1 MNSSVLLWL
10 YAKILY
16 CVIIITV
23 REEIK
28 LNSLELLP
36 TEENLI
42 LTLKEDILERNEKL
56 VCFYELLL
64 SQENGGAIALDGR
77 WGSGKTF
84 FVKQSM
90 LIINSKNPLS
100 KIEETKKQEI
110 LKNIPFHKKD
120 DENYDLAIYYD
131 AWENDN
137 DMDPILSIVYEIT
150 KQLGLSYPLKDQG
163 KVFEAAASIMEL
175 LSGRNTEGII
185 RSLKSDNPLSKMEE
199 QKEIQTKLRN
209 FFTDLLP
216 ERGNRLVIFIDELDR
231 CKPSYAV
238 KLLEEVK
245 HYLSDERI
253 LIVFSVNLRELQHT
267 IKHFYGDSFDACR
280 YLDRFFNLRIPIP
293 PANKNNFY
301 EKIGLTSY
309 DVVKS
314 ICKKV
319 IENYNLEL
327 REITRYFQQTKTAIY
342 KYLNNEQNFRFVF
355 PDEKGK
361 EWILLFIVPIII
373 GLKNVDISLYDDFI
387 NGKNFQPLIDI
398 LATGDLGSYILNSLL
413 NSDETYKE
421 EVEKKLVTKEEKL
434 KKLYDA
440 IFVKQYSG
448 ANYKEDIGI
457 YSFDS
462 TSKEFAIKAVSMLS
476 PFADYQ
482 S

>member
-1 MNSSVLLWL
+1 MNSW
-10 YAKILY
+10 
-16 CVIIITV
+16 
-23 REEIK
+23 
-28 LNSLELLP
+28 ELIP

-42 LTLKEDILERNEKL
+42 LTLKEDILKRNEKL

-64 SQENGGAIALDGR
+64 AQENGGAIALDGH

-100 KIEETKKQEI
+100 KIEERKKQEI
-110 LKNIPFHKKD
+110 LKNISFNEKD
-120 DENYDLAIYYD
+120 DENCDLAIYYD

-163 KVFEAAASIMEL
+163 KVFETAASIMEL
-175 LSGRNTEGII
+175 LSGRNIEGII

-280 YLDRFFNLRIPIP
+280 YLDRFFNLRITIP
-293 PANKNNFY
+293 PANLNGY
-301 EKIGLTSY
+301 YQKIGLTS
-309 DVVKS
+309 DDTTPL

-319 IENYNLEL
+319 IENYNFEL
-327 REITRYFQQTKTAIY
+327 REISKYYQQVKVAIH
-342 KYLNNEQNFRFVF
+342 KYLNGDGRWDSSF
-355 PDEKGK
+355 PDGKGK
-361 EWILLFIVPIII
+361 EWILAVIVPIMI
-373 GLKNVDISLYDDFI
+373 GLKIIDIPLYDDFI
-387 NGKNFQPLIDI
+387 NGKTLQPLIDI
-398 LATGDLGSYILNSLL
+398 LATRDFGEYLLPPLL
-413 NSDETYKE
+413 NSDEAYTE
-421 EVEKKLVTKEEKL
+421 EAGKKLVTQEEKL

-440 IFVKQYSG
+440 IFVKDYSS
-448 ANYKEDIGI
+448 ASYRENIGR
-457 YSFDS
+457 YAFDG
-462 TSKEFAIKAVSMLS
+462 TSKEFAIKAASMLS
-476 PFADYQ
+476 SFADYQ